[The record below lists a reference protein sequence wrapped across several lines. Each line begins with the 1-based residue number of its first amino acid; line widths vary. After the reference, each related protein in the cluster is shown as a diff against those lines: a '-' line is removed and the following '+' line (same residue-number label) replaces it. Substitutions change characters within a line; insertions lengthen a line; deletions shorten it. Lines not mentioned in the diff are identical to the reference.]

1 MVELRVFGLA
11 LDEKNQSPVL
21 ILKDLAE
28 EKVLP
33 IWIGAM
39 EAMAISLALN
49 KVDFPRPMTHDLLLS
64 AIIGLGAV
72 VSGVEI
78 TRVEEGTYFAELVLR
93 LGDEERRIDSR
104 PSDAIA
110 LAVRA
115 EAPVFVAEGVLAEA
129 GISSGESQHAVFKT
143 DAAKKWTEELE
154 KISAD
159 DFKYK
164 M

>member
-1 MVELRVFGLA
+1 
-11 LDEKNQSPVL
+11 
-21 ILKDLAE
+21 
-28 EKVLP
+28 
-33 IWIGAM
+33 M